1 MRFRHSADVWTSF
14 PELSCGVLH
23 ATGVDPTVDLGRF
36 LACHTDAARTRL
48 AAGPEGG
55 FPEIQAWRRAF
66 ARMGLAPTRYRC
78 AAESLLRR
86 FRREGALP
94 RLHPLVDLGNAL
106 SIGYAVPVAVLD
118 VGRIAGD
125 LAVRP
130 ATGEETYLTFG
141 GEPEHP
147 EPGEIV
153 FADSS
158 GRAHSRR
165 WTHRQSGWSTVR
177 DDTGEVLVV
186 IEAMHDGGAET
197 VRRMLA
203 ELTAALATPART
215 ALLTAA
221 APEFPVTRGPADGR
235 PVRPSRPGR
244 DTGSR
249 GRFR

>member
-1 MRFRHSADVWTSF
+1 MRFRHSPQVWSTF

-23 ATGVDPTVDLGRF
+23 AGDVDPTVDLGRF
-36 LACHTDAARTRL
+36 LARHADTARARL

-66 ARMGLAPTRYRC
+66 ARMGLPPTRYRC

-86 FRREGALP
+86 VRREGELP

-118 VGRIAGD
+118 VERIGGD
-125 LAVRP
+125 LTVRP
-130 ATGEETYLTFG
+130 AGG
-141 GEPEHP
+141 GESYQTLGGDEERP
-147 EPGEIV
+147 EPGEVI
-153 FADSS
+153 FADTS

-165 WTHRQSGWSTVR
+165 WTHRQSGWSAVR
-177 DDTGEVLVV
+177 DGTREVLVV

-203 ELTAALATPART
+203 ELTDVLAAPGRSAV
-215 ALLTAA
+215 LTAEAPAYELAPA
-221 APEFPVTRGPADGR
+221 APAGG
-235 PVRPSRPGR
+235 
-244 DTGSR
+244 
-249 GRFR
+249 